1 MAWCN
6 KTYWLKTNKER
17 LGLKRTILA
26 ILVPTA
32 VACMLACG
40 GTGTKNS
47 AATSD
52 GLEVRQMQVT
62 ADQQTRSTRI
72 QCIVVNKRTKTI
84 NEGVISIGLFDNLGR
99 VDTVTLP
106 FYTLQPI
113 TTGDYFQIDTV
124 SPHFATQHRL
134 DRLVGESE

>member
-1 MAWCN
+1 M
-6 KTYWLKTNKER
+6 
-17 LGLKRTILA
+17 KRIILA
-26 ILVPTA
+26 ILIPTA

-52 GLEVRQMQVT
+52 GLEVRQLQVT
-62 ADQQTRSTRI
+62 ADQQLGPTRI
-72 QCIVVNKRTKTI
+72 QCIVVNKRAKTI
-84 NEGVISIGLFDNLGR
+84 KEGLISIDLCDPQGR
-99 VDTVTLP
+99 VDTVSLP
-106 FYTLQPI
+106 FYSLRPT

-134 DRLVGESE
+134 DKLVGESE